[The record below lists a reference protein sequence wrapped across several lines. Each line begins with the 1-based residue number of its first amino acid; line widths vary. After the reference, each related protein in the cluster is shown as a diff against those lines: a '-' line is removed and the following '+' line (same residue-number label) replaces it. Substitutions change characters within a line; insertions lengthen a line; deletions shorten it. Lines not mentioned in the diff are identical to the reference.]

1 VKILQCALYAKM
13 GCLQFWE
20 KILCVQHQEFPNLP
34 LLVELALHMS
44 GSSSSVERSFS
55 ILTLVLSDH
64 CLGMS
69 HDMMEKCMII
79 TSNDKHWTKQEKKML
94 IHCAVDVYMQ
104 KRRAKFLT
112 SKKTV
117 KNIATTNVQI
127 SGELAHCSTMEEN
140 SSDVERDSEL
150 DKFRIFQFRQ

>member
-1 VKILQCALYAKM
+1 MQRTWCKRNPRFLSRIAHSYLYAKM
-13 GCLQFWE
+13 GCLKFRE

-34 LLVELALHMS
+34 LLVELALHIS
-44 GSSSSVERSFS
+44 GSNSSVERSFS

-79 TSNDKHWTKQEKKML
+79 TSNDKHWTKQEKEML
-94 IHCAVDVYMQ
+94 IHCAVDVNMQ
-104 KRRAKFLT
+104 KRRVIVLT
-112 SKKTV
+112 SKKIV

-127 SGELAHCSTMEEN
+127 PGELAHCSTMEEN
-140 SSDVERDSEL
+140 SSDVE
-150 DKFRIFQFRQ
+150 